1 MRHLS
6 LLDLV
11 VLLALLTLLLW
22 VGRSEFPRLA
32 EWSAPPAPTPVAPA
46 PAS

>member
-1 MRHLS
+1 MRRLS

-11 VLLALLTLLLW
+11 VLLALLALLLW
-22 VGRSEFPRLA
+22 IGRSEFPRFA
-32 EWSAPPAPTPVAPA
+32 ERAAPPPPVPTATP